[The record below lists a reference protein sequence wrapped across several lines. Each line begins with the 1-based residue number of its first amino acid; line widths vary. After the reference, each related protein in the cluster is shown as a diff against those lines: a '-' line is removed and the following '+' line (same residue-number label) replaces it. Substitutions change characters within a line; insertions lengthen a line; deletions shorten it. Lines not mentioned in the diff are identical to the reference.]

1 MDIYADILNTSKI
14 EARITHI
21 VYKANLNFIL
31 AKKYL
36 EQLKNN
42 GLIRK
47 KGRYYLTTK
56 KGIEFLE
63 NYSKFKKQFR
73 EH

>member
-14 EARITHI
+14 ETRITHI
-21 VYKANLNFIL
+21 VYKANLNFVI

-36 EQLKNN
+36 EQLKKY
-42 GLIRK
+42 GLIRE
-47 KGRYYLTTK
+47 KGKYYIITK

-63 NYSKFKKQFR
+63 NYSKAMKQFR